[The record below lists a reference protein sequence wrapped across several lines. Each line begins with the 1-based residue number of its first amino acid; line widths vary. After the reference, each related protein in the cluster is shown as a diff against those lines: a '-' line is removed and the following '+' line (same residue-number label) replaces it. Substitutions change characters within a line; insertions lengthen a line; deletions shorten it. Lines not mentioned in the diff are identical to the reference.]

1 MEKKHLALT
10 SVAALALALSACGTP
25 AEDNN
30 SSNESETQQTQEATQ
45 NTESEDMASQDT
57 SDDMDDSDDA
67 DDNNDNNDAAAPTK
81 GGSKDNAL
89 KAIDTAEKEIGGKVV
104 DLDWDDDK
112 SGWEVE
118 VYEGGKIH
126 EIKIAADGSKIIE
139 RDDVE
144 NADADDRREY
154 DAIKTDIRKAIET
167 ALKDTPG
174 SLDDVSVVEEQ
185 GQIMWNVE
193 IYPEGGG
200 SDVDIY
206 IDVKSG
212 VKNGKILKRDS

>member
-10 SVAALALALSACGTP
+10 SVAALALTLSACGAP

-30 SSNESETQQTQEATQ
+30 SSNDNETQQTQEATQ

-57 SDDMDDSDDA
+57 SDDMDDADDA
-67 DDNNDNNDAAAPTK
+67 DDSNDAAASTK

-112 SGWEVE
+112 SGWDVE
-118 VYEGGKIH
+118 VVKGNKSH
-126 EIKIAADGSKIIE
+126 EIEISPDGSKITN
-139 RDDVE
+139 RDEVEDV
-144 NADADDRREY
+144 DSDDRREY
-154 DAIKTDIRKAIET
+154 DAIKVDIRKAIET

-174 SLDDVSVVEEQ
+174 GLDDVSVDEEQ
-185 GQIMWNVE
+185 GQIMWEVDV
-193 IYPEGGG
+193 YPEGGG
-200 SDVDIY
+200 SDVTIY

-212 VKNGKILKRDS
+212 KILKKDS

>member
-45 NTESEDMASQDT
+45 NTESDDMESQDT
-57 SDDMDDSDDA
+57 SDDMDDA
-67 DDNNDNNDAAAPTK
+67 DDKDGSSNDAAAPTK

-112 SGWEVE
+112 SGWDVE
-118 VYEGGKIH
+118 VVKGNKSH
-126 EIKIAADGSKIIE
+126 EIEISPDGSKITN
-139 RDDVE
+139 RDEVEDV
-144 NADADDRREY
+144 DSDDRREY
-154 DAIKTDIRKAIET
+154 DAIKVDIRKAIET

-174 SLDDVSVVEEQ
+174 GLDDVSVDEEQ
-185 GQIMWNVE
+185 GQIMWEVDV
-193 IYPEGGG
+193 YPEGCG
-200 SDVDIY
+200 SDVTIY

-212 VKNGKILKRDS
+212 KILKKDS

>member
-45 NTESEDMASQDT
+45 NTESDDMESQDT
-57 SDDMDDSDDA
+57 SDDMDDADDA
-67 DDNNDNNDAAAPTK
+67 DDKDGSSDDAAAPTK

-112 SGWEVE
+112 SGWDVE
-118 VYEGGKIH
+118 VVKGNKSH
-126 EIKIAADGSKIIE
+126 EIEISPDGSKITN
-139 RDDVE
+139 RDEVEDV
-144 NADADDRREY
+144 DSDDRREH
-154 DAIKTDIRKAIET
+154 DAIKVDIRKAIET

-174 SLDDVSVVEEQ
+174 GLDDVSVDEEQ
-185 GQIMWNVE
+185 GQIMWEVDV
-193 IYPEGGG
+193 YPEGGG
-200 SDVDIY
+200 SDVTIY

-212 VKNGKILKRDS
+212 KILKKDS

>member
-30 SSNESETQQTQEATQ
+30 SSNDNETQQTQEATQ
-45 NTESEDMASQDT
+45 NTEPDDMESQDT
-57 SDDMDDSDDA
+57 SDDMDDA
-67 DDNNDNNDAAAPTK
+67 DDSNDAAASTK

-112 SGWEVE
+112 SGWDVE
-118 VYEGGKIH
+118 VVKGNKSH
-126 EIKIAADGSKIIE
+126 EIEISPDGSKITN
-139 RDDVE
+139 RDEVEDV
-144 NADADDRREY
+144 DSDDRREY
-154 DAIKTDIRKAIET
+154 DAIKVDIRTAIET

-174 SLDDVSVVEEQ
+174 GLDDVSVDEEQ
-185 GQIMWNVE
+185 GQIMWEVDV
-193 IYPEGGG
+193 YPEGGG
-200 SDVDIY
+200 SDVTIY

-212 VKNGKILKRDS
+212 KILKKDS

>member
-1 MEKKHLALT
+1 MEKNHLALT

-30 SSNESETQQTQEATQ
+30 SSNENETQQTQEATQ
-45 NTESEDMASQDT
+45 NTEPDDMESQDT
-57 SDDMDDSDDA
+57 SDDMDDA
-67 DDNNDNNDAAAPTK
+67 DDKDDKDDSSDDAAAPTK

-112 SGWEVE
+112 SGWDVE
-118 VYEGGKIH
+118 VVKGNKSH
-126 EIKIAADGSKIIE
+126 EIEISPDGSKITN
-139 RDDVE
+139 RDEVEDV
-144 NADADDRREY
+144 DSDDRREY
-154 DAIKTDIRKAIET
+154 DAIKVDIRKAIET

-174 SLDDVSVVEEQ
+174 GLDDVSVDEEQ
-185 GQIMWNVE
+185 GQIMWEVDV
-193 IYPEGGG
+193 YPEGGG
-200 SDVDIY
+200 SDVTIY

-212 VKNGKILKRDS
+212 KILKKDS

>member
-10 SVAALALALSACGTP
+10 SVAALALTLSACGTP

-45 NTESEDMASQDT
+45 NTESEDMESQDT
-57 SDDMDDSDDA
+57 SDDMDDA
-67 DDNNDNNDAAAPTK
+67 DDKDDSSDDAAAPTK

-112 SGWEVE
+112 SGWDVE
-118 VYEGGKIH
+118 VVKGNKSH
-126 EIKIAADGSKIIE
+126 EIEISPDGSKITN
-139 RDDVE
+139 RDEVEDV
-144 NADADDRREY
+144 DSDDRREY
-154 DAIKTDIRKAIET
+154 DAIKVDIRKAIET

-174 SLDDVSVVEEQ
+174 GLDDVSVDEEQ
-185 GQIMWNVE
+185 GQIMWEVDV
-193 IYPEGGG
+193 YPEGGG
-200 SDVDIY
+200 SDVTIY

-212 VKNGKILKRDS
+212 KILKKDS

>member
-45 NTESEDMASQDT
+45 NTEPDDMESQDT
-57 SDDMDDSDDA
+57 SDDMDDA
-67 DDNNDNNDAAAPTK
+67 DDKDGSSNDAAAPTK

-112 SGWEVE
+112 SGWDVE
-118 VYEGGKIH
+118 VVKGNKSH
-126 EIKIAADGSKIIE
+126 EIEISPDGSKITN
-139 RDDVE
+139 RDEVEDV
-144 NADADDRREY
+144 DSDDRREH
-154 DAIKTDIRKAIET
+154 DAIKVDICKAIET

-174 SLDDVSVVEEQ
+174 GLDDVSVDEEQ
-185 GQIMWNVE
+185 GQIMWEVDV
-193 IYPEGGG
+193 YPEGGG
-200 SDVDIY
+200 SDVTIY

-212 VKNGKILKRDS
+212 KILKKDS

>member
-30 SSNESETQQTQEATQ
+30 SSNDNETQQTQEATQ
-45 NTESEDMASQDT
+45 NTESDDMESQDT
-57 SDDMDDSDDA
+57 SDDMDDADDA
-67 DDNNDNNDAAAPTK
+67 DDKDGSSDDAAASTK

-112 SGWEVE
+112 SGWDVE
-118 VYEGGKIH
+118 VVKGNKSH
-126 EIKIAADGSKIIE
+126 EIEISPDGSKITN
-139 RDDVE
+139 RDEVEDV
-144 NADADDRREY
+144 DSDDRREY
-154 DAIKTDIRKAIET
+154 DAIKVDIRKAIET

-174 SLDDVSVVEEQ
+174 GLDDVSVDEEQ
-185 GQIMWNVE
+185 GQIMWEVDV
-193 IYPEGGG
+193 YPEGGG
-200 SDVDIY
+200 SDVTIY

-212 VKNGKILKRDS
+212 KILKKDS

>member
-10 SVAALALALSACGTP
+10 SVAALALALSACGAP

-30 SSNESETQQTQEATQ
+30 SSNDNETQQTQEATQ
-45 NTESEDMASQDT
+45 NTESDDMASQDT
-57 SDDMDDSDDA
+57 SDDMDDAEDKDDS
-67 DDNNDNNDAAAPTK
+67 NDAAAPTK

-118 VYEGGKIH
+118 VYKGGKIH

-174 SLDDVSVVEEQ
+174 SLDDVSVDEEQ
-185 GQIMWNVE
+185 GQIMWEVE

-200 SDVDIY
+200 SDVTIY

-212 VKNGKILKRDS
+212 KILKKDS

>member
-30 SSNESETQQTQEATQ
+30 TSNESETQQTQEATQ
-45 NTESEDMASQDT
+45 NTESDDMESQDT
-57 SDDMDDSDDA
+57 SDDMDDA
-67 DDNNDNNDAAAPTK
+67 DDKDDSNDAAAPTK

-112 SGWEVE
+112 SGWDVE
-118 VYEGGKIH
+118 VVKGNKSH
-126 EIKIAADGSKIIE
+126 EIEISPDGSKITN
-139 RDDVE
+139 RDEVEDV
-144 NADADDRREY
+144 DSDDRREY
-154 DAIKTDIRKAIET
+154 DAIKVDIRKAIET

-174 SLDDVSVVEEQ
+174 GLDDVSVDEEQ
-185 GQIMWNVE
+185 GQIMWEVDV
-193 IYPEGGG
+193 YPEGGG
-200 SDVDIY
+200 SDVTIY

-212 VKNGKILKRDS
+212 KILKKDS

>member
-45 NTESEDMASQDT
+45 NTESDDMESQDT
-57 SDDMDDSDDA
+57 SDDMDDA
-67 DDNNDNNDAAAPTK
+67 DDKDGSSNDAAAPTK

-112 SGWEVE
+112 SGWDVE
-118 VYEGGKIH
+118 VVKGNKSH
-126 EIKIAADGSKIIE
+126 EIEISPDGSKITN
-139 RDDVE
+139 RDEVEDV
-144 NADADDRREY
+144 DSDDRREY
-154 DAIKTDIRKAIET
+154 DAIKVDIRKAIET

-174 SLDDVSVVEEQ
+174 GLDDVSVDEEQ
-185 GQIMWNVE
+185 GQIMWEVDV
-193 IYPEGGG
+193 YPEGGG
-200 SDVDIY
+200 SDVTIY

-212 VKNGKILKRDS
+212 KILKKDS

>member
-45 NTESEDMASQDT
+45 NTEPDDMESQDT
-57 SDDMDDSDDA
+57 SDDMDDADDA
-67 DDNNDNNDAAAPTK
+67 DDSNDAAASTK

-112 SGWEVE
+112 SGWDVE
-118 VYEGGKIH
+118 VVKGNKSH
-126 EIKIAADGSKIIE
+126 EIEISPDGSKITN
-139 RDDVE
+139 RDEVEDV
-144 NADADDRREY
+144 DSDGRREY
-154 DAIKTDIRKAIET
+154 DAIKVDIRKAIET

-174 SLDDVSVVEEQ
+174 GLDDVSVDEEQ
-185 GQIMWNVE
+185 GQIMWEVDV
-193 IYPEGGG
+193 YPEGGG
-200 SDVDIY
+200 SDVTIY

-212 VKNGKILKRDS
+212 KILKKDS

>member
-10 SVAALALALSACGTP
+10 SVAALALALSACGAP

-30 SSNESETQQTQEATQ
+30 SSNDNETQQTQEATQ
-45 NTESEDMASQDT
+45 NTESDDMASQDT
-57 SDDMDDSDDA
+57 SDDMDKSDDA
-67 DDNNDNNDAAAPTK
+67 DDSNDNNDAAAPTK

-118 VYEGGKIH
+118 VYKGGKIH

-174 SLDDVSVVEEQ
+174 SLDDVSVDEEQ

-212 VKNGKILKRDS
+212 KILKRDS

>member
-10 SVAALALALSACGTP
+10 SVAALALALSACGAP

-30 SSNESETQQTQEATQ
+30 SSNDNETQQTQETTQ

-57 SDDMDDSDDA
+57 SDDMDDSDEA
-67 DDNNDNNDAAAPTK
+67 DGSNDNNDAAAPTK

-112 SGWEVE
+112 SGWDVE
-118 VYEGGKIH
+118 VVKGNKSH
-126 EIKIAADGSKIIE
+126 EIEISPDGSKITN
-139 RDDVE
+139 RDEVEDV
-144 NADADDRREY
+144 DSDDRREH
-154 DAIKTDIRKAIET
+154 DAIKVDIRKAIET

-174 SLDDVSVVEEQ
+174 GLDDVSVDEEQ
-185 GQIMWNVE
+185 GQIMWEVDV
-193 IYPEGGG
+193 YPEGGG
-200 SDVDIY
+200 SDVTIY

-212 VKNGKILKRDS
+212 KILKKDS

>member
-10 SVAALALALSACGTP
+10 SVAALALALSACGAP

-30 SSNESETQQTQEATQ
+30 SSNDNETQQTQEATQ

-57 SDDMDDSDDA
+57 SDDMDDSEDKDDS
-67 DDNNDNNDAAAPTK
+67 NDAAAPTK

-118 VYEGGKIH
+118 VYEGGKVH
-126 EIKIAADGSKIIE
+126 ELKIAADGSKIIE

-174 SLDDVSVVEEQ
+174 GLDDVSVDEEQ
-185 GQIMWNVE
+185 GQIMWEVDV
-193 IYPEGGG
+193 YPEGGG
-200 SDVDIY
+200 SDVTIY

-212 VKNGKILKRDS
+212 KILKKDS

>member
-45 NTESEDMASQDT
+45 NTESDDMESQDT
-57 SDDMDDSDDA
+57 SDDMDDA
-67 DDNNDNNDAAAPTK
+67 DDKDGSSNDAAAPTK

-112 SGWEVE
+112 SGWDVE
-118 VYEGGKIH
+118 VVKGNKSH
-126 EIKIAADGSKIIE
+126 EIEISPDGSKITN
-139 RDDVE
+139 RDEVEDV
-144 NADADDRREY
+144 DSDDRREY
-154 DAIKTDIRKAIET
+154 EAIKVDIRKAIET

-174 SLDDVSVVEEQ
+174 GLDDVSVDEEQ
-185 GQIMWNVE
+185 GQIMWEVDV
-193 IYPEGGG
+193 YPEGGG
-200 SDVDIY
+200 SDVTIY

-212 VKNGKILKRDS
+212 KILKKDS

>member
-1 MEKKHLALT
+1 MEKKQLALT

-45 NTESEDMASQDT
+45 NTESDDMESQDT
-57 SDDMDDSDDA
+57 SDDMDDA
-67 DDNNDNNDAAAPTK
+67 DDKDGSSNDAAAPTK

-112 SGWEVE
+112 SGWDVE
-118 VYEGGKIH
+118 VVKGNKSH
-126 EIKIAADGSKIIE
+126 EIEISPDGSKITN
-139 RDDVE
+139 RDEVE
-144 NADADDRREY
+144 DIDSDDRREY
-154 DAIKTDIRKAIET
+154 DAIKVDIRKAIET

-174 SLDDVSVVEEQ
+174 GLDDVSVDEEQ
-185 GQIMWNVE
+185 GQIMWEVDV
-193 IYPEGGG
+193 YPEGGG
-200 SDVDIY
+200 SDVTIY

-212 VKNGKILKRDS
+212 KILKKDS

>member
-10 SVAALALALSACGTP
+10 SVAALALALSACGAP

-30 SSNESETQQTQEATQ
+30 SSNDNETQQTQEATQ
-45 NTESEDMASQDT
+45 NTESDDMASQDT
-57 SDDMDDSDDA
+57 SDDMDDAEDKDDS
-67 DDNNDNNDAAAPTK
+67 NDAAAPTK

-118 VYEGGKIH
+118 VYKGGKIH
-126 EIKIAADGSKIIE
+126 EIKIVADGSKIIE

-174 SLDDVSVVEEQ
+174 SLDDVSVDEEQ

-212 VKNGKILKRDS
+212 KILKRDS

>member
-10 SVAALALALSACGTP
+10 SVAALALALSACGAP

-30 SSNESETQQTQEATQ
+30 SSNDNKTQQTQEATQ
-45 NTESEDMASQDT
+45 NTEPDDMESQDT
-57 SDDMDDSDDA
+57 SDDMDESEDKD
-67 DDNNDNNDAAAPTK
+67 DNNDAAAPTK

-118 VYEGGKIH
+118 VYKGGKIH

-154 DAIKTDIRKAIET
+154 DAIKVDIRKAIET

-174 SLDDVSVVEEQ
+174 SLDDVSVDEEQ

-212 VKNGKILKRDS
+212 KILKRDS

>member
-10 SVAALALALSACGTP
+10 SVAALALALSACGAP

-45 NTESEDMASQDT
+45 NTESDDMASQDT
-57 SDDMDDSDDA
+57 SDDMDDAEDKDDS
-67 DDNNDNNDAAAPTK
+67 NDAAAPTK

-118 VYEGGKIH
+118 VYKGGKIH

-174 SLDDVSVVEEQ
+174 SLDDVSVDEEQ
-185 GQIMWNVE
+185 GQIMWEVDV
-193 IYPEGGG
+193 YPEGGG
-200 SDVDIY
+200 SDVTIY

-212 VKNGKILKRDS
+212 KILKKDS

>member
-45 NTESEDMASQDT
+45 NTESDDMESQDT
-57 SDDMDDSDDA
+57 SDDMDDADDA
-67 DDNNDNNDAAAPTK
+67 DDKDGSSDDAAAPTK

-112 SGWEVE
+112 SGWDVE
-118 VYEGGKIH
+118 VVKGNKSH
-126 EIKIAADGSKIIE
+126 EIEISPDGSKITN
-139 RDDVE
+139 RDEVEDV
-144 NADADDRREY
+144 DSDDRREY
-154 DAIKTDIRKAIET
+154 DAIKVDIRKAIET

-174 SLDDVSVVEEQ
+174 GLDDVSVDEEQ
-185 GQIMWNVE
+185 GQIMWEVDV
-193 IYPEGGG
+193 YPEGGG
-200 SDVDIY
+200 SDVTIY

-212 VKNGKILKRDS
+212 KILKKDS

>member
-45 NTESEDMASQDT
+45 NTESDDMESQDT
-57 SDDMDDSDDA
+57 SDDMDDA
-67 DDNNDNNDAAAPTK
+67 DDKDGSSNDAAAPTK

-112 SGWEVE
+112 SGWDVE
-118 VYEGGKIH
+118 VVKGNKSH
-126 EIKIAADGSKIIE
+126 EIEISPDGSKITN
-139 RDDVE
+139 RDEVEDV
-144 NADADDRREY
+144 DSDDRREH
-154 DAIKTDIRKAIET
+154 DAIKVDIRKAIET

-174 SLDDVSVVEEQ
+174 GLDDVSVDEEQ
-185 GQIMWNVE
+185 GQIMWEVDV
-193 IYPEGGG
+193 YPEGGG
-200 SDVDIY
+200 SDVTIY

-212 VKNGKILKRDS
+212 KILKKDS

>member
-45 NTESEDMASQDT
+45 NTESDDMESQDT
-57 SDDMDDSDDA
+57 SDDMDDA
-67 DDNNDNNDAAAPTK
+67 DDKDGSSNDAAAPTK

-112 SGWEVE
+112 SGWDVE
-118 VYEGGKIH
+118 VVKGNKSH
-126 EIKIAADGSKIIE
+126 EIEISPDGSKITN
-139 RDDVE
+139 RDEVEDV
-144 NADADDRREY
+144 DSDDRREH
-154 DAIKTDIRKAIET
+154 DAIKVDIRKAIET

-174 SLDDVSVVEEQ
+174 GLDDVSVDEEQ

-200 SDVDIY
+200 SDVTIY

-212 VKNGKILKRDS
+212 KILKKDS